1 MEKNASL
8 TELFLRIL
16 NNCLAH
22 FKLCALIVGV
32 PTLVMFVLVM
42 WVFKPTYVAEA
53 VVTPPNTSKSSFS
66 GSLSKLLDGMGASS
80 VTSLFGSQEQG
91 IDVVWTFLSSWEL
104 HNQVIEKFDLKTRYK
119 MQEAKF
125 HADVLKQFRKNL
137 SIDMNDENMFA
148 IEFEDE
154 DPKVAV
160 AVVQFVLDKADSMYN
175 SFKTT
180 QARQSRQ
187 YMDARLAEVE
197 QVTDSLLQAFS
208 NFQAENDFYDPEV
221 QVEATMKYLSTL
233 QAERDGV
240 MLELSY
246 EKMQR
251 GDNTKRYS
259 ELSKQLKTIDAS
271 ISKAL
276 KGDRSSVGVL
286 PLKKAPELG
295 TQYMQF
301 EAEIKIQQAIYKLL
315 REQSEQLKL
324 EEVNLQ
330 KNLVILSPPWEN
342 DKKVFPKRGAILI
355 FTVLLTGVFA
365 VCLSCFLE
373 YWRRERDGDLAGER
387 ERLRRLLKRRK

>member
-8 TELFLRIL
+8 TELCLRIL

-22 FKLCALIVGV
+22 FKLCMVIVWV
-32 PTLVMFVLVM
+32 PTLVMFILVM

-53 VVTPPNTSKSSFS
+53 VVTPPNSKSGLS
-66 GSLSKLLDGMGASS
+66 GSFSKLLDGAGLSS
-80 VTSLFGSQEQG
+80 VTSFFGSSEQG

-104 HNQVIEKFDLKTRYK
+104 HSQVIEKFDLKNRYK
-119 MQEAKF
+119 MQKTKF
-125 HADVLKQFRKNL
+125 HADVLKKFRKNL

-160 AVVQFVLDKADSMYN
+160 EVVQFVLEKADSMYN

-197 QVTDSLLQAFS
+197 QVIDSLLDAFS
-208 NFQAENDFYDPEV
+208 KFQADNDFYDPEV
-221 QVEATMKYLSTL
+221 QVEATMKYLSSL

-251 GDNTKRYS
+251 GDNTKRYN

-286 PLKKAPELG
+286 PLKKTPELG
-295 TQYMQF
+295 TQYLRF
-301 EAEIKIQQAIYKLL
+301 ETEIKIQQAIYKLL
-315 REQSEQLKL
+315 REQSEQLRL
-324 EEVNLQ
+324 EEVNMQ
-330 KNLVILSPPWEN
+330 TNLVILSPPWEN
-342 DKKVFPKRGAILI
+342 DKKIFPKRGATLI
-355 FTVLLTGVFA
+355 FTVLITGVFA
-365 VCLSCFLE
+365 ICLSCFLE
-373 YWRRERDGDLAGER
+373 YWRRESEGELLAER
-387 ERLRRLLKRRK
+387 ERLAKIFKRGR

>member
-8 TELFLRIL
+8 TELFLKIL

-22 FKLCALIVGV
+22 FKLCMAIVCV
-32 PTLVMFVLVM
+32 PTLAMFVLVM
-42 WVFKPTYVAEA
+42 WVLKPTFVAEA
-53 VVTPPNTSKSSFS
+53 VVTPPNAKSGLS
-66 GSLSKLLDGMGASS
+66 GSFSKLLDGAGFSS
-80 VTSLFGSQEQG
+80 VTSLFGSSEQG

-104 HNQVIEKFDLKTRYK
+104 HSQVIEKFDLKNRYK
-119 MQEAKF
+119 MEDAKF

-160 AVVQFVLDKADSMYN
+160 EVVQFVLEKADSMYN

-197 QVTDSLLQAFS
+197 QVIDSLLDAFS
-208 NFQAENDFYDPEV
+208 KFQAENDFYDPEV

-233 QAERDGV
+233 QTERDGV

-251 GDNTKRYS
+251 GDNTKRYN

-295 TQYMQF
+295 TQYMRF
-301 EAEIKIQQAIYKLL
+301 ETEIKIQQAIYKLL
-315 REQSEQLKL
+315 REQSEQLRL
-324 EEVNLQ
+324 EEVNMQ
-330 KNLVILSPPWEN
+330 TNLVILSPPWEN
-342 DKKVFPKRGAILI
+342 DKKVFPKRGAILV

-365 VCLSCFLE
+365 VCLACFLE
-373 YWRRERDGDLAGER
+373 YWKRERNGELLTER
-387 ERLRRLLKRRK
+387 ERLSKFLKRGK